1 MKPSGLRQ
9 VASSHSNWILICLY
23 VLEFSPL
30 LTTMAIY
37 RKGERPM
44 LVFLAGPA
52 GLVFIVTVLAV
63 VTFNIVI
70 MYLYRKHRA
79 RQTQRFLSTLILNLR
94 TIVPAVAT
102 AEMFHPRIYSEH
114 TGGADV
120 RKYTFGSAEL

>member
-1 MKPSGLRQ
+1 
-9 VASSHSNWILICLY
+9 
-23 VLEFSPL
+23 
-30 LTTMAIY
+30 
-37 RKGERPM
+37 M

-79 RQTQRFLSTLILNLR
+79 RQTQRFLPTLILNLR

-102 AEMFHPRIYSEH
+102 AKMFIRVFTVNTLAGPMFANTLLVPRSCESVAARSRAILAQGAAQGSDLIYDREIGLDGRS
-114 TGGADV
+114 
-120 RKYTFGSAEL
+120 

>member
-1 MKPSGLRQ
+1 MKLSGHSQ

-37 RKGERPM
+37 KKGERPM

-52 GLVFIVTVLAV
+52 GFVFIVPVPAV

-70 MYLYRKHRA
+70 MYLCRKHRA
-79 RQTQRFLSTLILNLR
+79 R
-94 TIVPAVAT
+94 
-102 AEMFHPRIYSEH
+102 H
-114 TGGADV
+114 
-120 RKYTFGSAEL
+120 FGSAEL